1 MKADFIL
8 CEKAEFIGATNL
20 AKMESKLVLFLLQ
33 LLFRIQPHLGGKFYL
48 VELAQSPQ
56 SGGHEE
62 DEKKDHGHEKG
73 NANGHDE
80 DSRHG
85 KDHKQGKDNGHREDR
100 EHWKGHGQRKYHRD
114 VTNHGHR
121 KDQGQRNGHRIKHG
135 KRKDHAVT
143 KSIKDGWDYDFTR
156 EERCRGLKA
165 LCEGRL
171 SCLEAMNKLSQMQ
184 LYLQIILLIFLRPR
198 CIFVWWQKT

>member
-1 MKADFIL
+1 M
-8 CEKAEFIGATNL
+8 
-20 AKMESKLVLFLLQ
+20 LFLLQ

-62 DEKKDHGHEKG
+62 EEEKDHGHEKG
-73 NANGHDE
+73 NANEHDE

-85 KDHKQGKDNGHREDR
+85 KDPEQGKDNGHREDR
-100 EHWKGHGQRKYHRD
+100 EHGKDHGQRKYHRD

-135 KRKDHAVT
+135 KRKDHDAVT

-184 LYLQIILLIFLRPR
+184 LSLRIILLIFLRPR
-198 CIFVWWQKT
+198 CIFV